1 MSYLEIVNQHKAE
14 IIRCKTAGEEIDQGM
29 IFAPVDWSDEE
40 ISNGYFKWLVAN
52 KVATRAEI
60 NTARTRQTVASVL
73 GSYPSTCCAYVGAY
87 ADMRQAL
94 VTYDGQISIVDDKG
108 CRSHSIITDYQTQAR
123 VFAVEYRLP
132 FAREAINDAINVW
145 HEDKRKSRLDVIRQ
159 NLAPTATFNWTELA
173 RRCFDCSATSPEFV
187 AAALMKFVHQTKRK
201 LHNQPIQDHLMPVL
215 LGPQGCGKT
224 YFIHWLTAPLT
235 EFRRDT
241 DFRAI
246 GDERNIGLWSSY
258 VLVVDEMAYADRS
271 DIETVKHVITADVL
285 DRRPMRRNNTVR
297 VPQRATLI
305 GASNKSIAELIRDET
320 GARRFLGLD
329 YRTDADWDY
338 LVEADPIDAWRSV
351 SEHDVDPLLGFRDQ
365 LRAIQ
370 AEDKYM
376 SPVEA
381 WLEVLSPEGN
391 RGALSQQNPID
402 PMDLYNDY
410 LAYFRDRYEGQRPKS
425 KPAWEQEAGRLIKS
439 AKVPYRVEKHRTKAG
454 VHWRWSEHPDAGCP

>member
-1 MSYLEIVNQHKAE
+1 MSYLEIVDQHKAE
-14 IIRCKTAGEEIDQGM
+14 IIRCKTAGEEIDQEM
-29 IFAPVDWSDEE
+29 IFAPVDWADEE

-52 KVATRAEI
+52 KVATRVEI
-60 NTARTRQTVASVL
+60 NTARTRQMVASML
-73 GSYPSTCCAYVGAY
+73 GSYPLTCCAYVGAY
-87 ADMRQAL
+87 AGMRQAL
-94 VTYDGQISIVDDKG
+94 VTYDGQISLVDDKAA
-108 CRSHSIITDYQTQAR
+108 RSHSIITDYQTEAR
-123 VFAVEYRLP
+123 VFAVEHRLP
-132 FAREAINDAINVW
+132 FAREAINDAISVW

-159 NLAPTATFNWTELA
+159 NLAPKAAFDWVELA
-173 RRCFDCSATSPEFV
+173 RRCFDCSDTSPEFV
-187 AAALMKFVHQTKRK
+187 AAALMKFVHQSKRK
-201 LHNQPIQDHLMPVL
+201 LHDQPIQDHLMPVL

-224 YFIHWLTAPLT
+224 YFIHWLTGPLA

-258 VLVVDEMAYADRS
+258 ILVVDEMAYADRS

-329 YRTDADWDY
+329 YRADADWDY
-338 LVEADPIDAWRSV
+338 LAEVDPLDAWRSV
-351 SEHDVDPLLGFRDQ
+351 TELDADPLLDFRDQ
-365 LRAIQ
+365 LRAVQ

-381 WLEVLSPEGN
+381 WLEMLSPDGN
-391 RGALSQQNPID
+391 RGALSSQNPID
-402 PMDLYNDY
+402 PMDLYGDY

-439 AKVPYRVEKHRTKAG
+439 AKVPYRIEKHRTKAG
-454 VHWRWSEHPDAGCP
+454 VHWRWREASEGGRA